1 MEDIWKVAA
10 PFVVFPLVALGFMWV
25 LKFLDDQRTSF
36 NEDEQILK
44 ADNLAVSLRKSGM
57 YLGLALGLAGTLFGR
72 SQGLLQD
79 LMNFVIAGLVLIL
92 LLFVAFI
99 VNDKIILCKIDDDKA
114 VSEGNTAVGLVEF
127 GGYVSS
133 GIIMN
138 GAFSGE
144 GGGIL
149 VGGVFFLLGQAAL
162 IITFYLLEVVTPRNI
177 CEEIEVRQNTAE
189 GMDVAGVL
197 IALAI
202 ILRASVAGSFTGWI
216 PGLKGF
222 GLYFV
227 AGLLALVVFR
237 FLGRIIF
244 VPKAS
249 YDQEIA
255 GDRNL
260 SVATIFAVVQVGL
273 ALVIAGTI

>member
-10 PFVVFPLVALGFMWV
+10 PFVVFPLITLGFMWAI
-25 LKFLDDQRTSF
+25 KFLDDRRTSF
-36 NEDEQILK
+36 NEDEQIVE
-44 ADNLAVSLRKSGM
+44 AGNLAVSLRKSGM
-57 YLGLALGLAGTLFGR
+57 YLGLSLGLAGTFFGR

-79 LMNFVIAGLVLIL
+79 LMNFVIAGVVLMV

-99 VNDKIILCKIDDDKA
+99 VNDRIILRRIDDDKA
-114 VSEGNTAVGLVEF
+114 VSEGNTAIGLVEF

-133 GIIMN
+133 GIIMH

-144 GGGIL
+144 GGGLL
-149 VGGVFFLLGQAAL
+149 VAGVFFLLGQAAL
-162 IITFYLLEVVTPRNI
+162 IITFYLLEAVTPRNI
-177 CEEIEVRQNTAE
+177 CEEIEVRQNAAE
-189 GMDVAGVL
+189 GMDVAGML

-216 PGLKGF
+216 PGLKSF

-227 AGLLALVVFR
+227 AGLLALLVFR
-237 FLGRIIF
+237 FLARIIF
-244 VPKAS
+244 VPKSS

-255 GDRNL
+255 RDRNIA
-260 SVATIFAVVQVGL
+260 VATLFSVVQVGL

>member
-1 MEDIWKVAA
+1 MEDVWKVAIS
-10 PFVVFPLVALGFMWV
+10 FVVFPLIALGFMWAV
-25 LKFLDDQRTSF
+25 KFLDDRRTSF
-36 NEDEQILK
+36 NEDEQILE
-44 ADNLAVSLRKSGM
+44 ASNLAVSLRKSGM
-57 YLGLALGLAGTLFGR
+57 YLGLALGLAGTFFGR
-72 SQGLLQD
+72 SQGLVED
-79 LMNFVIAGLVLIL
+79 LINFVIAGVVLMI

-99 VNDKIILCKIDDDKA
+99 VNDKIILRRIDDDKA

-127 GGYVSS
+127 AGYVSS

-149 VGGVFFLLGQAAL
+149 VAGVFFLLGQAAL
-162 IITFYLLEVVTPRNI
+162 IITFYLLEAVTPRNI
-177 CEEIEVRQNTAE
+177 CEDIEVRQNAAA
-189 GMDVAGVL
+189 GMDVAGML

-202 ILRASVAGSFTGWI
+202 ILRASLAGSFTGWI
-216 PGLKGF
+216 QGLKGF
-222 GLYFV
+222 GLYFA

-237 FLGRIIF
+237 FLARIIF
-244 VPKAS
+244 VPKSS

-260 SVATIFAVVQVGL
+260 SVATLFSVVQVGL
-273 ALVIAGTI
+273 ALVIAGNI